1 MKLFLAVEKNEAYR
15 ALLQQT
21 DTLPEGE
28 DDAPHMY
35 DYPLMDLNNLETKP
49 NEAYA
54 TAEQLQQ

>member
-1 MKLFLAVEKNEAYR
+1 MENNESYG

-21 DTLPEGE
+21 DTLQELQGE
-28 DDAPHMY
+28 DDAPHTY

>member
-1 MKLFLAVEKNEAYR
+1 MESNEAYG
-15 ALLQQT
+15 ALLRQT
-21 DTLPEGE
+21 DTLQEGE

-35 DYPLMDLNNLETKP
+35 DYPVMDLNNLETKP